1 MECLGCVW
9 YEREV
14 EKREVSK
21 REFEKR
27 ERGEKYSRFDV
38 LFGIREWEEK

>member
-1 MECLGCVW
+1 LECLGCVW

-38 LFGIREWEEK
+38 LFGIRE